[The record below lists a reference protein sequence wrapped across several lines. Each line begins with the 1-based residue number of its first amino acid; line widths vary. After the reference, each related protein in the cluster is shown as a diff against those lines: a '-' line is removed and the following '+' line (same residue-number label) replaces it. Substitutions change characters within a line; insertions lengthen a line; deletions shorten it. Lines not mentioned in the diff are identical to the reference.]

1 MSARRS
7 TRPLIPIALRVHR
20 AARRW
25 ETLAAG
31 AGIDDACDA
40 RLCAKLAK
48 VRKQVWRSERR
59 VVRQL
64 LREAAA

>member
-1 MSARRS
+1 MSAHRAA
-7 TRPLIPIALRVHR
+7 RPLISSARRVHR
-20 AARRW
+20 AERRW

-59 VVRQL
+59 MVRRL
-64 LREAAA
+64 LKDAA